1 MNIKIVNIGHILLV
15 CLLMACN
22 TGTDFKVEILDEDS
36 GEIKEI
42 QYFRK
47 SDSLA
52 TGQWQTFYP
61 NGNLMEKRL
70 YENGKLNGARLLYD
84 EAGALEIEEHYENDQ
99 FHGPYLAYFKNGE
112 IRVKGQYI
120 NNEMVGEW
128 SYYYENGSLKE
139 TVTFENNMENGPF
152 EEFYPDGTVKAKGNY
167 LEGDHEHGKLELFD
181 STGVLERIME
191 CERGACRTIWKNE

>member
-1 MNIKIVNIGHILLV
+1 MNRNQLKIGYFFFF
-15 CLLMACN
+15 CLLIACN
-22 TGTDFKVEILDEDS
+22 SDKDFKIEVIDENT
-36 GEIKEI
+36 GNTKEI

-47 SDSLA
+47 ADSLA
-52 TGQWQTFYP
+52 TGKWQTFFP
-61 NGNLMEKRL
+61 NGNLLEERL
-70 YENGKLNGARLLYD
+70 YENGKLNGVRLLYN
-84 EAGALEIEEHYENDQ
+84 ESGGLEIEEHYVNDQ

-152 EEFYPDGTVKAKGNY
+152 EEFYPDGTVKAKGTY